1 MARPGLPAGLS
12 FAQPT
17 TFLATG
23 AGLGLLPKTP
33 GTWGSLGALPL
44 AWAAVLWGGPAL
56 AAALGAGLFALGVW
70 ASNAVLARGG
80 GSDPGYIVIDEIAAQ
95 ILVLAV
101 APLAPLPYLA
111 GFVLFRLFDIAKPW
125 PVGWADRAVKGGLGV
140 MLDDLLAAAYAAAI
154 LYAALALGA
163 L

>member
-1 MARPGLPAGLS
+1 MARPRLPAGLS
-12 FAQPT
+12 LAQPV

-23 AGLGLLPKTP
+23 GGLGLLPRAP

-44 AWAAVLWGGPAL
+44 AWAAALWGGPAL

-70 ASNAVLARGG
+70 ASNAVLVRGG
-80 GSDPGYIVIDEIAAQ
+80 GEDPGYIVIDEIAAQ
-95 ILVLAV
+95 ILVLAA

-111 GFVLFRLFDIAKPW
+111 GFILFRLFDVVKPW

-140 MLDDLLAAAYAAAI
+140 MLDDLLAGVYAAAI
-154 LYAALALGA
+154 LYAGLAFGVL
-163 L
+163 